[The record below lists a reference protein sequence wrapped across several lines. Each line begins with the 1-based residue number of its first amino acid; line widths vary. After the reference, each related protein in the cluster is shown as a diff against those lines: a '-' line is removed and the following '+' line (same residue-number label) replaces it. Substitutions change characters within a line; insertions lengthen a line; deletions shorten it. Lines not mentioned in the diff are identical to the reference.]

1 MTTRIMLVDDH
12 RLLRETLAAPLAAE
26 PDFTLVALAG
36 SGHEALQLLETATPD
51 VLLLDVG
58 LPDMNGIEVARQ
70 ALARHPE
77 LRIIALSGYADKIF
91 VDEMLKVGARA
102 YVVKSA
108 GMHELILAIRAV
120 LAGHLFLS
128 PEITAAMLAPLA
140 PQPREQ
146 TPLDQLGK
154 REQEVLCL
162 LAQGLRSE
170 QIAAELEIQPS
181 TVDVHRRNIK
191 RKLGTNTVAELTR
204 LAIRHGLIQA

>member
-70 ALARHPE
+70 ALARHPG

-128 PEITAAMLAPLA
+128 PEITAAMLTPLA
-140 PQPREQ
+140 PPPREE
-146 TPLDQLGK
+146 TPLDRLGK
-154 REQEVLCL
+154 RELAVLRL
-162 LAQGLRSE
+162 LVQGRRSDR
-170 QIAAELEIQPS
+170 IAAELEIQPG

-191 RKLGTNTVAELTR
+191 RKLGTSTVAELTR
-204 LAIRHGLIQA
+204 LAIRHGLIQP